1 MLAHG
6 CWFSGLL
13 CCMPSH
19 VAARLCH
26 ICASFSRFF
35 VVKHSYHTLN
45 TCTIRCFIFSAAHT
59 MAPSASFF
67 NFCVAPSRPVSLT
80 FFFLS
85 FLCFFFRLRC
95 NTVLSYFCSFSGFR
109 NAHSRH
115 YVLLSVLLFQA
126 LCSMWRMRLVTLSLW
141 ASLSVFIKAV
151 TFVTFLFCASF
162 SRFFV

>member
-1 MLAHG
+1 
-6 CWFSGLL
+6 
-13 CCMPSH
+13 MPSR

-126 LCSMWRMRLVTLSLW
+126 LCSMWRLRLVISHFEPLYQALLMHTPL
-141 ASLSVFIKAV
+141 